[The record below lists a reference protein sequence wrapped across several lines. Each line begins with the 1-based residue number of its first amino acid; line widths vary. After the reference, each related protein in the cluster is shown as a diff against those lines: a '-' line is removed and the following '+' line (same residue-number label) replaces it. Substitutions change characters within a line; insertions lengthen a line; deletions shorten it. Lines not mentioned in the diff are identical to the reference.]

1 MVVRI
6 VGGEQVV
13 CDCQGDTPDKYLD
26 KLLVGII
33 ESKNRVTVSV
43 ICSERDFSMRHEV
56 ASRWVLEFGPDCQ
69 TLTE

>member
-33 ESKNRVTVSV
+33 ESKDRVTVSV
-43 ICSERDFSMRHEV
+43 IRSERDFSMRHEV
-56 ASRWVLEFGPDCQ
+56 TSKHFLESGPDYQ
-69 TLTE
+69 TPTE